1 MAVSDTRPRLR
12 SADEYRESLRD
23 GRRVFYRGER
33 VADVTTHDVFR
44 HAVEHASLDYRMAH
58 DERYREL
65 AIGAD
70 GYSRY
75 FTVPATAEDL
85 LARSALIEA
94 ATRAGKTLVVL
105 IKEIGT
111 DALFSLLA
119 LKGRLGEPY
128 ADRIQAFYERCRD
141 NDLAMCVAQTDFK
154 G

>member
-12 SADEYRESLRD
+12 SADEYHESLRD

-58 DERYREL
+58 DDRYRTH
-65 AIGAD
+65 ARGPD
-70 GYSRY
+70 DCSRC
-75 FTVPATAEDL
+75 FPPPRTAEDL
-85 LARSALIEA
+85 LARSALSEA

-105 IKEIGT
+105 TKGIGT

-128 ADRIQAFYERCRD
+128 SARIQAYYEWCREQD
-141 NDLAMCVAQTDFK
+141 
-154 G
+154 